1 MQLETMQYFDETMS
15 GAPDPATATPADV
28 LKWALIDEKAV
39 EYKSYD
45 ATLNQITFEEKHG
58 MTEHTIY
65 TFSDKTSRI
74 RSFIDII
81 DEKTVQV
88 VRNIMHLQNF
98 EISIESE
105 KYSYLEKSSD
115 KYFIDSKTRIGINIG
130 VYGSLGF
137 TGYFSIE
144 TLKKGIFYL
153 SNHFTCYRILVS
165 SDSLLCIFLEDDFW
179 EGILISPE
187 RSETIRIGCKI
198 REYIEFHEFIRRD
211 MIDSPSNSTR
221 KNFFEAPRFDPL
233 DRGIFNKSS
242 KQEVFEVLP
251 TWCPS
256 TREVYPR
263 VLSSFGVAPQESE
276 KIYYADGTRI
286 FSWKVKSGEHLII
299 AVGGRDVTAFK

>member
-88 VRNIMHLQNF
+88 VRNIMHLQDF

-105 KYSYLEKSSD
+105 KYSYVDNGVGHRFTQASSGIGLEFGEGESLISSVSR
-115 KYFIDSKTRIGINIG
+115 YNYTNYIDR
-130 VYGSLGF
+130 F
-137 TGYFSIE
+137 D
-144 TLKKGIFYL
+144 
-153 SNHFTCYRILVS
+153 HYRVLVS
-165 SDSLLCIFLEDDFW
+165 EDTLLVAFNQNDQWI
-179 EGILISPE
+179 GYLISRV
-187 RSETIRIGCKI
+187 RSKDAFISLHFSNNLDIRNIMESGGIG
-198 REYIEFHEFIRRD
+198 
-211 MIDSPSNSTR
+211 STNSNTFMHARGSGSST
-221 KNFFEAPRFDPL
+221 
-233 DRGIFNKSS
+233 FNSLNS
-242 KQEVFEVLP
+242 REVFEMIP
-251 TWCPS
+251 CYSQANEATF
-256 TREVYPR
+256 PR
-263 VLSSFGVAPQESE
+263 VLSSWYVGKQEQSE
-276 KIYYADGTRI
+276 TVFYANDTRI
-286 FSWKVKSGEHLII
+286 FMWETATNQAILL

>member
-88 VRNIMHLQNF
+88 VRNIMHLQDF

-105 KYSYLEKSSD
+105 KYSYVNNGSEHRFTQASSGIGLEFGSSELIVAQNGKHSYT
-115 KYFIDSKTRIGINIG
+115 KYIDEFDR
-130 VYGSLGF
+130 
-137 TGYFSIE
+137 
-144 TLKKGIFYL
+144 
-153 SNHFTCYRILVS
+153 YRVLVS
-165 SDSLLCIFLEDDFW
+165 EDSLLVVFEKSKKWI
-179 EGILISPE
+179 GYLISTN
-187 RSETIRIGCKI
+187 RSRNGTVTLRFTNTMHS
-198 REYIEFHEFIRRD
+198 RYINAKGSVTYTNTYTFSHIYGTDDLPKFNQLNARD
-211 MIDSPSNSTR
+211 
-221 KNFFEAPRFDPL
+221 
-233 DRGIFNKSS
+233 
-242 KQEVFEVLP
+242 VFEVLP
-251 TWCPS
+251 CYSSS
-256 TREVYPR
+256 TEATYPR
-263 VLSSFGVAPQESE
+263 VLSSFYVGKQEQSE
-276 KIYYADGTRI
+276 TVFYANDTRI
-286 FSWKVKSGEHLII
+286 FMWETATNQAILL